1 MSIRVGE
8 LLKNL
13 KVFNASNNDIKNIY
27 ASDLSVSSYFECLKA
42 VLIINYFIIADH
54 EEPQGLWLEE
64 QSIGM

>member
-27 ASDLSVSSYFECLKA
+27 ASDLSVSIQEAFVFSRS
-42 VLIINYFIIADH
+42 VLIMIFFDSADH
-54 EEPQGLWLEE
+54 EEP
-64 QSIGM
+64 